1 MKLQA
6 WEEGRLPD
14 CWGQCL
20 SRRRVLGG
28 LSASLSDP
36 HVTSICLTSDSELP
50 VQPVCNPDSRT
61 SPGTNQIVILGLGR
75 IRVGQN
81 QSWCRATKATLISV
95 FSHTVWNDT
104 LRAQAAWGL
113 EVLNRLWE
121 VGSGRPDGR
130 QSAPSYPYT
139 HSTGGWFQPDP
150 AKVVEAE
157 NIIQNPF
164 SWAG

>member
-20 SRRRVLGG
+20 SRRRVLSG

-36 HVTSICLTSDSELP
+36 RVTSICLTSDSELP

-81 QSWCRATKATLISV
+81 QSWCRATKATLISM
-95 FSHTVWNDT
+95 FSHTVWDDT
-104 LRAQAAWGL
+104 LRAQAARGL

-121 VGSGRPDGR
+121 VGLGGQTADRAHP
-130 QSAPSYPYT
+130 PT
-139 HSTGGWFQPDP
+139 HTHTPLGAGFNQILPR
-150 AKVVEAE
+150 
-157 NIIQNPF
+157 
-164 SWAG
+164 SWKQKT